1 MKKFLCMEALNLIR
15 EERIINNFLNMLN
28 QESPSFKELP
38 MGKWLV
44 EYFNKRNIDVF
55 MDQVAAKTGG
65 NCGNIIAH
73 IKSNSQSKSKPIC
86 FCAHIDQIPPCC
98 NIVPKVEGNLIKTD
112 GTTTLGGD
120 DKAGIA
126 AILEALE
133 HILEEDLPHREMYL
147 LFTVCE
153 EVGMLGSKNLDVS
166 MIPVEDIII
175 VDAAGPAG
183 IVAYKAPG
191 MNTIEVTFKGIKAHA
206 GIEPEK
212 GLSAIKV
219 AAEAISLMHIGRIDN
234 ETTSNIGIIEG
245 GEANNIVPDKVK
257 ITAEVRSHS
266 SEKLEYEKN
275 YIIECCKTIVNR
287 YNSSFE
293 FKCDLEFPR
302 MELSKESYAYN
313 LCVNAF
319 EAEGIKPE
327 ILIIGG
333 GSDAN
338 ILSSKGFNCAIISV
352 GMSNVH
358 TVEETLS
365 IKDMLDTTKVIARMM
380 N

>member
-1 MKKFLCMEALNLIR
+1 MEGFNLIL
-15 EERIINNFLNMLN
+15 EDRIVNNFLNMLK
-28 QESPSFKELP
+28 QESPSFKELT
-38 MGKWLV
+38 MGKWLI

-55 MDQVAAKTGG
+55 MDQIAVKTGG
-65 NCGNIIAH
+65 DCGNIIAY
-73 IKSNSQSKSKPIC
+73 IKSNSESKSKPMC

-98 NIVPKVEGNLIKTD
+98 NIVPKIEDNLIKTD
-112 GTTTLGGD
+112 GRTTLGGD

-153 EVGMLGSKNLDVS
+153 EVGLLGSKNLDVS
-166 MIPVEDIII
+166 MIPVEDIVI
-175 VDAAGPAG
+175 VDAAGSAG

-212 GLSAIKV
+212 GLSAIKI
-219 AAEAISLMHIGRIDN
+219 AAEAISLMHIGRIDY
-234 ETTSNIGIIEG
+234 ETTSNIGIIQG
-245 GEANNIVPDKVK
+245 GEANNIVPDNVR
-257 ITAEVRSHS
+257 ITAEIRSHS
-266 SEKLEYEKN
+266 REKLKYEIN
-275 YIIECCKTIVNR
+275 HMNECCKIVADK

-293 FKCDLEFPR
+293 FKCDLEFPQ
-302 MELSKESYAYN
+302 MELSKESYVYN
-313 LCVNAF
+313 LCVNSF
-319 EAEGIKPE
+319 KAEGIEPKT
-327 ILIIGG
+327 LIIGG

-338 ILSSKGFNCAIISV
+338 VLSSKGFNCAIISV

-358 TVEETLS
+358 TVNETLN
-365 IKDMLDTTKVIARMM
+365 INDMLDTTKVIVRMM
-380 N
+380 KA